1 MRGSAVRMN
10 SHLQVKA
17 ESDGKKLS
25 NNHPQIRFSQV
36 FYPTCL
42 QMRPYDH
49 HDLAVEAVIPGTLFP
64 ALQVIAPGFY
74 HVFFD

>member
-10 SHLQVKA
+10 SHLQVKP

-25 NNHPQIRFSQV
+25 NDHPQIRFSQV

-42 QMRPYDH
+42 QMRPNDH
-49 HDLAVEAVIPGTLFP
+49 HDLAVEAVIPGALIPT
-64 ALQVIAPGFY
+64 LQVKAPGFY
-74 HVFFD
+74 HVFLD